1 MHFPIVHIIALHSH
15 HKSPAK
21 VSGDIASFGDMKI
34 VNWRHGGK
42 IMRDR
47 STIGDMAGREKEL
60 NAGHEPFSQKKKK
73 QGRGGFARPGQ
84 GQKKKQSFGDMKYV
98 NWRHGGKNNATQKHN
113 K

>member
-1 MHFPIVHIIALHSH
+1 MTWLHDSSGDMKNLFFRHMHFPIVHIIALHSH

-84 GQKKKQSFGDMKYV
+84 GQKKNKV
-98 NWRHGGKNNATQKHN
+98 LAT
-113 K
+113 

>member
-1 MHFPIVHIIALHSH
+1 M
-15 HKSPAK
+15 SPSPKKEKARK
-21 VSGDIASFGDMKI
+21 GRLCKARTRTKKKQSFGDMKI

-84 GQKKKQSFGDMKYV
+84 GQKKNKV
-98 NWRHGGKNNATQKHN
+98 LAT
-113 K
+113 